1 MPVSQHSSIAREGI
15 PLLVA
20 AVIGA
25 LLLQIYFAG
34 NSWPAWLLV
43 VVLGWLLRDPQRSTP
58 ASPLGIVAPVDG
70 KIIAVEITKDPYLS
84 RESLKISIRMP
95 LSGAFT
101 LRSVTEG
108 NIIQHWMGETIPHG
122 SGHAHAIWLQ
132 TDEEDD
138 VVLALHPGRFF
149 GRIACY
155 LSTGDRVGQGRR
167 CGYIPLGAQLDVYL
181 PADSPAQVKVGD
193 KVCGGESILAQF
205 IHRPQDLD

>member
-1 MPVSQHSSIAREGI
+1 MPVSQHSSIAREGM
-15 PLLVA
+15 PLLLVA
-20 AVIGA
+20 VLGA
-25 LLLQIYFAG
+25 LLLQIFYG
-34 NSWPAWLLV
+34 SISWPSWLV
-43 VVLGWLLRDPQRSTP
+43 VVALGWFLRDPQRVTP

-70 KIIAVEITKDPYLS
+70 KIIAVEHCKDPYLS
-84 RESLKISIRMP
+84 SESLKISIRMP
-95 LSGAFT
+95 LTGAFT

-122 SGHAHAIWLQ
+122 TGHAHAVWLQ

-138 VVLALHPGRFF
+138 VVLALKPGRFF

-167 CGYIPLGAQLDVYL
+167 CGYVPLGAQLDVYL

-193 KVCGGESILAQF
+193 RVIGGESLLAQF
-205 IHRPQDLD
+205 IHRAQERD